1 MYDPY
6 NRGGGVIMVVIA
18 VKLFDKTARSR
29 ARVKTKKVCLNF
41 PLGLYLTKCIYEQV
55 DGSMLRTP
63 L

>member
-1 MYDPY
+1 
-6 NRGGGVIMVVIA
+6 MVVIA

-29 ARVKTKKVCLNF
+29 ARVKTKKFCLNF